1 MGQTQRGN
9 SKYLSE
15 FLLFQQESFA
25 FVIFW
30 HTYQIPLQPK
40 VIKTMKGNKKKLNR
54 QKAERLDFA
63 EAYNKALA
71 RRRREN
77 KVWDRHR
84 PHRPCGE
91 YDEFRYL
98 RVKDINKV
106 NPIEYWNVES
116 ATVVFVAPRLRA
128 LIEGME
134 GCGATP
140 GSYFDIDEDGNFVKG
155 GMRSAMEGCVDLSD
169 NKDVDS
175 TWKGWHK
182 VLKKYNMLSTR

>member
-1 MGQTQRGN
+1 
-9 SKYLSE
+9 
-15 FLLFQQESFA
+15 
-25 FVIFW
+25 
-30 HTYQIPLQPK
+30 
-40 VIKTMKGNKKKLNR
+40 MKGNKKRLNR
-54 QKAERLDFA
+54 QKAEKRDFA

-71 RRRREN
+71 KRRKGN
-77 KVWDRHR
+77 KLWDRHR
-84 PHRPCGE
+84 PHKPCGE

-140 GSYFDIDEDGNFVKG
+140 GSYYDIDESGNFIQG
-155 GMRSAMEGCVDLSD
+155 GLRAAMEGCVDLPD
-169 NKDVDS
+169 NKEVDG
-175 TWKGWHK
+175 TWKGWHS
-182 VLKKYNMLSTR
+182 VLKKIQYAFDTLEANTSGCHSSMTDGLTDEQMKKVNEGMLLFAKNFFKLWY